1 MSRRDFRSFL
11 TSPAYRVKFKME
23 DGLRACLWSHNP
35 KTLASIR
42 RVVRETFPVWYKKYS
57 WWHER
62 SGKDHIDELWADFLR
77 WQAGI

>member
-42 RVVRETFPVWYKKYS
+42 RVVRETFPVWYKIGLLVVVPPAAS
-57 WWHER
+57 L
-62 SGKDHIDELWADFLR
+62 GGFLR
-77 WQAGI
+77 LRQSSAQ